1 MRYRPNGGVLGATI
15 TIGIGSARGVHSIGQ
30 IFRSRASDAWPRAG
44 TIEAEVLMIAGGG
57 AGGVTI
63 GGGGGAGG
71 VLVGILYIPPTPTTY
86 PVGIGAGGASG
97 ADGTNGSNTTFYGLT
112 CYGGGG
118 AYTYTTTNNTNLGK
132 DGGSGGGGAGNRG
145 GLSAGGAATQT
156 SQGGL
161 TGYGYAGGTGKAS
174 GDPIQPAGGGGA
186 GAVGQD
192 GQNTGTTK
200 GGDGGDG
207 IYNSF
212 RTGSNVGYAGG
223 GSGYSYN
230 SAANP
235 TDKRNTF
242 GGGVSIAN
250 EKVSGVANSGGGGAG
265 GGFVYG
271 PIQGAGGSGI
281 VVIRYAGSARATGGT
296 ITTINVGGTNYTVH
310 TFTGNDNFVVAG

>member
-1 MRYRPNGGVLGATI
+1 MRVRLNGSVLGTTVTI
-15 TIGIGSARGVHSIGQ
+15 SSTEAGGIHSLPQ
-30 IFRSRASDAWPRAG
+30 QFQSQKNSAWPNSA
-44 TIEAEVLMIAGGG
+44 IIIAEVLMIAGGG
-57 AGGVTI
+57 AGGGTI

-71 VLVGILYIPPTPTTY
+71 VLVGTLYIPPTPTTY
-86 PVGIGAGGASG
+86 PVVIGAGAVSG
-97 ADGTNGSNTTFYGLT
+97 ADGTNGNNTTFYGLT

-118 AYTYTTTNNTNLGK
+118 AYTYTSTNNTNLGK

-161 TGYGYAGGTGKAS
+161 TGYGYAGGTGKSS

-200 GGDGGDG
+200 AGDGGDG

-212 RTGSNVGYAGG
+212 RTGSNIGYAGG
-223 GSGYSYN
+223 GSGNSYN

-235 TDKRNTF
+235 TDKRDTF
-242 GGGVSIAN
+242 GGGVSISN

-281 VVIRYAGSARATGGT
+281 VVIRYLGDPRATGGT
-296 ITTINVGGTNYTVH
+296 ITSYTLSSQLYTVH
-310 TFTGNDNFVVAG
+310 TFTGSGTFTVS